1 MKYTSLIF
9 AFLLLLSASLSAQDV
24 TTVKAKDSD
33 ISDNLDLEAV
43 ASVFMDAEN
52 LEDFE
57 RQLNDPEKK
66 LSNLDLNGD
75 GYVDYLRVIEAAN
88 KKARV
93 ITIQAVIGKD
103 LYQDVATIDVELD
116 DEGETQV
123 QVVGD
128 VFMYGNDYVIQ
139 PVFVQRPRIFVY
151 LWAPRP
157 VLWISPFYWDYY
169 PSYWSYWGPY
179 PYSVYWSRVHVYRY
193 YTFNYYS
200 YPRSVACATLH
211 RSVRRDDYAMR
222 HPGEAFSQRTD
233 GFRNKS
239 EFDKERGLELS
250 KPGVKGTD
258 TKVGRPVESEWKPD
272 AEKEGRPSKVIDN
285 KVTVPNTERDVND
298 RPADMQKPV
307 KVDPKDTQKP
317 EGVRPVKVD
326 PKDTQKPNDGRPV
339 KVDPKGTEQP
349 SRTTPS
355 KPTDKGDVSSPRQEK
370 VTPTKRSESS
380 PRVRPSKR
388 STKDSRIDSRPSKSS
403 TPSRSNKTTTPV
415 KDSSKDSSSG
425 GKRK

>member
-1 MKYTSLIF
+1 MKYLSSLF
-9 AFLLLLSASLSAQDV
+9 AFILACSMGLSAQDV

-43 ASVFMDAEN
+43 ASIFMDAEN

-75 GYVDYLRVIEAAN
+75 GYVDYLRVIEAAD
-88 KKARV
+88 KKAKV

-116 DEGETQV
+116 NEGKTQV

-128 VFMYGNDYVIQ
+128 VFMYGTDYVIE
-139 PVFVQRPRIFVY
+139 PVYVQRPRIFVY

-157 VLWISPFYWDYY
+157 VVWFSPFYWGYY
-169 PSYWSYWGPY
+169 PTYWSYWAPY

-200 YPRSVACATLH
+200 YRRSVACATLH
-211 RSVRRDDYAMR
+211 RTVRRDDYAMR

-239 EFDKERGLELS
+239 ELDKERGIDIV
-250 KPGVKGTD
+250 KPGETGRD
-258 TKVGRPVESEWKPD
+258 TKLGRPVESDWKTD
-272 AEKEGRPSKVIDN
+272 AAKEGRPTKVVDD
-285 KVTVPNTERDVND
+285 KVVVPNTERDIKD
-298 RPADMQKPV
+298 RPTDLQKPTETQPV
-307 KVDPKDTQKP
+307 KVDPRDSQKP
-317 EGVRPVKVD
+317 VE
-326 PKDTQKPNDGRPV
+326 NRPV
-339 KVDPKGTEQP
+339 KVDPKGDERHSPTSP
-349 SRTTPS
+349 TSPT
-355 KPTDKGDVSSPRQEK
+355 KPTIKKEDKSPREDR
-370 VTPTKRSESS
+370 VNPTKDSKVN
-380 PRVRPSKR
+380 PTVRPASKG
-388 STKDSRIDSRPSKSS
+388 SSKDSRIDSRPSK
-403 TPSRSNKTTTPV
+403 RSERPTPV
-415 KDSSKDSSSG
+415 KETSKEKDSG
-425 GKRK
+425 VRER